1 MKHGDQLENELHIRN
16 YEKGVQL
23 LSAYYSVMLHI
34 EQNLAVIDL
43 ETLLKE
49 ILETENETL

>member
-1 MKHGDQLENELHIRN
+1 MRHGDQLENELHIRN

-43 ETLLKE
+43 ETLLRE

>member
-1 MKHGDQLENELHIRN
+1 MKQGDLIENELHIRN

-43 ETLLKE
+43 RTLLKE